1 VAVRRPMGKPSDERR
16 RARVRLRVPF
26 YDLDPMQV
34 VWHGNYFKYF
44 ERARQAL
51 FDGVGLD
58 PYRFPRDGEVVFP
71 VVRTSVKHVLP
82 LRLRDEFDV
91 VAELVEVR
99 RKIVIDF
106 RIERTADGAVCARG
120 RTEQVAVRVPTLV
133 LELWIPE
140 DVRRAFG
147 ED

>member
-1 VAVRRPMGKPSDERR
+1 MGKSNDGRR
-16 RARVRLRVPF
+16 EARVRLRVPF

-51 FDGVGLD
+51 FDAVGLD
-58 PYRFPRDGEVVFP
+58 PYRFPRDGDVVLP
-71 VVRTSVKHVLP
+71 VVRTSVKHVRP
-82 LRLRDEFDV
+82 LRLRDEFEV
-91 VAELVEVR
+91 IAQLVEAR

-106 RIERTADGAVCARG
+106 QIVLAADGKVCARG
-120 RTEQVAVRVPTLV
+120 RTEQVAVRVPGLV
-133 LELWIPE
+133 LELWIPD